1 MAARTLLARRRRLP
15 RSHQVLVAIAAL
27 SLGCASYKGSSH
39 EAQPSSVLHE
49 GGWVIV
55 PHFPLVL
62 QEGNHDCG
70 AASLSA
76 VLGFWGRPS
85 APSEISSAEG
95 KTGQRLRAGD
105 LEQYARTHG
114 FASYV
119 FYGTLKD
126 VAYELDHGRPVIVG
140 LGKPYE
146 GNKAVAHYE
155 VVVGYSRA
163 KKQVLLLDPGRGWQT
178 DSFDGFAREWGVS
191 KGVTLVTF
199 LREPGT
205 QPENT
210 GSG

>member
-1 MAARTLLARRRRLP
+1 MAERTLLARRRRLP

-39 EAQPSSVLHE
+39 EAQPSAVFHE

-76 VLGFWGRPS
+76 VLGFWGRPA
-85 APSEISSAEG
+85 APSDISSAEG

-155 VVVGYSRA
+155 VVVGYSRE

-191 KGVTLVTF
+191 KGVTVVTF
-199 LREPGT
+199 LREPGA

-210 GSG
+210 GAG